1 MTEREIRNAKMK
13 HHVRQTAESICQ
25 FIDIMELE
33 IQERERMNAELAAE
47 IDKLNQKEKSAAA

>member
-13 HHVRQTAESICQ
+13 HQIRTMADSVCD

-33 IQERERMNAELAAE
+33 IQEREKMNAELSKE
-47 IDKLNQKEKSAAA
+47 IDRMRQEQNKAAA

>member
-1 MTEREIRNAKMK
+1 MTERETRNAKMK
-13 HHVRQTAESICQ
+13 NQIKQCAESWCQ

-47 IDKLNQKEKSAAA
+47 VDRLNREQNKAA

>member
-13 HHVRQTAESICQ
+13 HQIRQVAESWCE

-33 IQERERMNAELAAE
+33 IQERERMNAELSAE
-47 IDKLNQKEKSAAA
+47 VDRLNQEHKEAA

>member
-13 HHVRQTAESICQ
+13 HQIRQQAESICQ

-47 IDKLNQKEKSAAA
+47 IDKRDREQKNAA

>member
-13 HHVRQTAESICQ
+13 HQIRQQAESICQ
-25 FIDIMELE
+25 FIDIMEHE

-47 IDKLNQKEKSAAA
+47 VDRLRQEQSKEAA

>member
-13 HHVRQTAESICQ
+13 HQIKQQAESICQ
-25 FIDIMELE
+25 FIDILELE

-47 IDKLNQKEKSAAA
+47 IDKRNSEQKNAA